1 MKRMAWVLLGMAL
14 VFAASEVRVIRVEG
28 GRLSGDLRYGPWV
41 FEGEVR
47 GRVKDLTILAP
58 KATLIAPKGK
68 TMQEAEG
75 EREARFEGGVV
86 VRRGRV
92 EARGPALVYREST
105 GEGVLL
111 GPARMRQEP
120 KPGEDPV
127 EVEAARMT
135 FQVDTDTSTSE
146 NALLKSGNQ
155 EGRAGLVYYEEE
167 RGLAVFTDPKEVVL
181 VRKRKDGDLR
191 IRAKE
196 VRPQKAHRHRGGG
209 PRGRRPRDPGGE
221 PLLRRHH
228 RGGHRLGEARRERER
243 EGGLPAFRGN
253 PPPQREPPPGP
264 RLRPRLPPAPGGV
277 QEARGEV
284 GALA

>member
-196 VRPQKAHRHRGGG
+196 VRSLTGPKRLIATGGWSS
-209 PRGRRPRDPGGE
+209 RT
-221 PLLRRHH
+221 
-228 RGGHRLGEARRERER
+228 ATS
-243 EGGLPAFRGN
+243 
-253 PPPQREPPPGP
+253 
-264 RLRPRLPPAPGGV
+264 
-277 QEARGEV
+277 
-284 GALA
+284 

>member
-1 MKRMAWVLLGMAL
+1 MKKAWVLALLGLAL
-14 VFAASEVRVIRVEG
+14 AASNVRVIQVEG
-28 GRLSGDLRYGPWV
+28 GRLSGDLRYGPWT

-47 GRVKDLTILAP
+47 GRVKDLTIQAP
-58 KATLIAPKGK
+58 KATLTAPKGK

-92 EARGPALVYREST
+92 EARGPVLVYREKT
-105 GEGVLL
+105 GEGELL

-127 EVEAARMT
+127 EVEAGRMA

-155 EGRAGLVYYEEE
+155 EGRAGFVYYEEE
-167 RGLAVFTDPKEVVL
+167 RGLAVFTDAKEVVL
-181 VRKRKDGDLR
+181 TRKRRDGDLV

-196 VRPQKAHRHRGGG
+196 VRSLTGPKRLIATGGVRLVDGDLVTVGDSLYYDDTTGEAIVLGRPALSENKKEGFKLSGSTLLHNVNRHQVRVY
-209 PRGRRPRDPGGE
+209 GRAFRLPTE
-221 PLLRRHH
+221 EFKK
-228 RGGHRLGEARRERER
+228 LGEK
-243 EGGLPAFRGN
+243 
-253 PPPQREPPPGP
+253 
-264 RLRPRLPPAPGGV
+264 
-277 QEARGEV
+277 
-284 GALA
+284 

>member
-1 MKRMAWVLLGMAL
+1 MRRLVLFSVLGLAL
-14 VFAASEVRVIRVEG
+14 AASGVRVIQVEG
-28 GRLSGDLRYGPWV
+28 GRLSGDLRYGPWT

-47 GRVKDLTILAP
+47 GRVKDLSIQAP
-58 KATLIAPKGK
+58 KATLTAPKGK

-92 EARGPALVYREST
+92 EARGPVLVYRETT
-105 GEGVLL
+105 GEGELL

-127 EVEAARMT
+127 EVEASRMT

-155 EGRAGLVYYEEE
+155 EGRAGFVYYEEE
-167 RGLAVFTDPKEVVL
+167 RGLAVFSDAKEVVL
-181 VRKRKDGDLR
+181 TRKRKDGDLV

-196 VRPQKAHRHRGGG
+196 VRSLTGSKRLIATGGVRLVDGDLVTTGESLYYDDTTGEAIVLGKPAVSENKKEGFRLSGSTLLHNVNRHQVRVY
-209 PRGRRPRDPGGE
+209 GRAFRLPVE
-221 PLLRRHH
+221 EFKK
-228 RGGHRLGEARRERER
+228 LGEK
-243 EGGLPAFRGN
+243 
-253 PPPQREPPPGP
+253 
-264 RLRPRLPPAPGGV
+264 
-277 QEARGEV
+277 
-284 GALA
+284 